1 MPHARK
7 NAVRCTSKPAFTL
20 VELLV
25 VIGIIGV
32 LVGMLLPAVQRARE
46 SGRRTACAN
55 NIRSAGIALRSYE
68 SGRKVLPPAID
79 IAPRPDLPG
88 GTGHAWSSFI
98 LPQIEHNE
106 LASRIDYE
114 KHWNAPGKN
123 NAAADQRVS
132 IYICPSG
139 IVSYP
144 GKQDYGGIM
153 GTSIVPTG
161 SENPAGGGDFSSTG
175 GLINRPLQLATF
187 TDGLS
192 HTLLVAESAD
202 RGVTLDGQ
210 VTEAGL
216 SKWANG
222 TNSFSQNTSFINTP
236 DVQNIRSRHPGGAHG
251 VFADG
256 GLRFLS
262 ENMDPDVLAAICTRN
277 GQEAS
282 ASVALQ

>member
-1 MPHARK
+1 MSQTLQNSSPYRAK
-7 NAVRCTSKPAFTL
+7 TAFTL

-25 VIGIIGV
+25 VIGIVGV
-32 LVGMLLPAVQRARE
+32 LVGMLLPAVQRVRE

-55 NIRSAGIALRSYE
+55 NLRSAGIALRSYE
-68 SGRKVLPPAID
+68 AGRKVLPPAID
-79 IAPRPDLPG
+79 SAPRPNLPG
-88 GTGHAWSSFI
+88 GTEHAWSSFI
-98 LPQIEHNE
+98 LPQIEHNAI
-106 LASRIDYE
+106 ASRIDYE

-123 NAAADQRVS
+123 SEAADLMIS

-153 GTSIVPTG
+153 GTSIVPKG
-161 SENPAGGGDFSSTG
+161 AENPVGGGDFGTTG
-175 GLINRPLQLATF
+175 GLIARPLLLSTF

-202 RGVTLDGQ
+202 RGLALDGQ
-210 VTEAGL
+210 VTEMGL

-222 TNSFSQNTSFINTP
+222 TNSFPQNTLFINTP
-236 DVQNIRSRHPGGAHG
+236 DMQNIRSRHQGGAHG

-262 ENMDPDVLAAICTRN
+262 EKMDPDVLAAICTRN
-277 GQEAS
+277 GQEACAS
-282 ASVALQ
+282 AAVQ

>member
-1 MPHARK
+1 
-7 NAVRCTSKPAFTL
+7 
-20 VELLV
+20 V
-25 VIGIIGV
+25 VIGIIGM

-68 SGRKVLPPAID
+68 AGRKVLPPAID
-79 IAPRPDLPG
+79 AAPRPDLPG
-88 GTGHAWSSFI
+88 GTEHAWSSFI
-98 LPQIEHNE
+98 LPQLEHNE

-123 NAAADQRVS
+123 NAAADQRIS

-161 SENPAGGGDFSSTG
+161 AENPVGGGDFGSTG

-202 RGVTLDGQ
+202 RGVAIDGQ

-222 TNSFSQNTSFINTP
+222 TNSFPQNTSFINTP
-236 DVQNIRSRHPGGAHG
+236 DKQNIRSRHPGGAHG

-256 GLRFLS
+256 ALKFLS

-277 GQEAS
+277 GQEACAS
-282 ASVALQ
+282 AALQ

>member
-1 MPHARK
+1 MPHAR
-7 NAVRCTSKPAFTL
+7 NNDFRCTSKRAFTL

-68 SGRKVLPPAID
+68 SGRRVLPPAID

-88 GTGHAWSSFI
+88 GTEHAWSSFI
-98 LPQIEHNE
+98 LPQIEQNE

-123 NAAADQRVS
+123 NAAADQMVS
-132 IYICPSG
+132 IYVCPSG

-161 SENPAGGGDFSSTG
+161 AENPVGGGDFGSTG
-175 GLINRPLQLATF
+175 GLINRPLQLSTF

-202 RGVTLDGQ
+202 RGLTMDGQ
-210 VTEAGL
+210 VLETGL

-222 TNSFSQNTSFINTP
+222 TNSFPQNTSFINTP
-236 DVQNIRSRHPGGAHG
+236 DKQNIRSRHPGGAHG

-256 GLRFLS
+256 ALKFLS

-277 GQEAS
+277 GQEACAS
-282 ASVALQ
+282 AALQ